1 MVHNMEKITNL
12 IVHKRRRYIEP
23 GDFVKIAAMSTFYG
37 TLNQLDTHPVIPT
50 NVSTIGRSQLGLV
63 LAIYGKFALLMIQ
76 DGRRGWFMELPL
88 TRIGERRLF

>member
-12 IVHKRRRYIEP
+12 IVHKRCRYIEP

-37 TLNQLDTHPVIPT
+37 TLNKLDTHPT
-50 NVSTIGRSQLGLV
+50 NASTVGRSQLGLV

-88 TRIGERRLF
+88 TRISERRLF